1 MKFRDIPQF
10 TRTPTYIVNTS
21 WDSLEW
27 VISRY
32 QDKDEIAKLNL
43 EPDFQRGHVWDERHQ
58 IAYVEYKL
66 KGGSGSNVLLFNC
79 PGWMDDFR
87 GPYLLVD
94 GKQRI
99 EAVRKFLRN
108 ELVIFG
114 KYKFSDFEDHL
125 GWRPD
130 FLWCV
135 NDLNTRKQVLQWYLE
150 INTGGVVH
158 TEEELNKVRKLLE
171 EENE

>member
-1 MKFRDIPQF
+1 MKFRDIQQF

-21 WDSLEW
+21 WDSLER
-27 VISRY
+27 VIREKETN
-32 QDKDEIAKLNL
+32 DLAKLNL
-43 EPDFQRGHVWDERHQ
+43 NPDFQRGHVWDEKHQ

-66 KGGSGSNVLLFNC
+66 KGGNGSNMLLFNC

-99 EAVRKFLRN
+99 EAVRKFLRD
-108 ELVIFG
+108 ELVVFN
-114 KYKFSDFEDHL
+114 KYKISDFEDYL
-125 GWRPD
+125 GMYPD

-135 NDLNTRKQVLQWYLE
+135 NNLETRKQVLQWYLE

-171 EENE
+171 KENE